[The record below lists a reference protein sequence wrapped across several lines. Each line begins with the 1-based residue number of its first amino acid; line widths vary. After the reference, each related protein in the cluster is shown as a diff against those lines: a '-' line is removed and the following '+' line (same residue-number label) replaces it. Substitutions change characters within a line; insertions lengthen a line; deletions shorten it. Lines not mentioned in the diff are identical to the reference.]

1 MRQARKIIVTESV
14 TYEVGQSVKDQGV
27 VDHINISYP
36 IARVYI
42 KSNAIAV
49 VEVFLQAGSVIEW
62 LEAQ

>member
-1 MRQARKIIVTESV
+1 MKQARKITVTESV
-14 TYEVGQSVKDQGV
+14 TYEVGKTVQGQGV

-62 LEAQ
+62 LEDE